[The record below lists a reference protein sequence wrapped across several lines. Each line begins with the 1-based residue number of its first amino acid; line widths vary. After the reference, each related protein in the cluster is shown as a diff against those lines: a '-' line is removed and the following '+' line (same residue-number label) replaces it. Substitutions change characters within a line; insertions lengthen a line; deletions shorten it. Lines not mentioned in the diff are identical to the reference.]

1 MRYENFDLWIDAGIE
16 GRYPVRAASPLG
28 EVRESLSLDPGWREI
43 RPFQDRLAERKID
56 QAGLTDLGSRLY
68 RWLFAGDIEL
78 LFERSAGRFL
88 GEAERGL
95 RVRLR
100 IEAPELIALPW
111 EFLYWPNRDR
121 FLGTSVQCPLVRYLE
136 IFAPISNLEVSL
148 PLGML
153 VVIPDSTDLDVA
165 EEKASLLQTLAG
177 LEDRV
182 ELSFL
187 EGTVTATKISDAL
200 LEGRFHLFHFIGHG
214 EFDGDRAFLR
224 LNAEDG
230 ASEYVDGA
238 RFASLFANHPTLKL
252 VFLNACKGA
261 ETSPTAPLAGMAY
274 QLVQQGVPAVVA
286 MQYAIYDEA
295 AILFSREFYR
305 SLFKSRARGRVEF
318 AVSHARNRLL
328 GEFAGERDIGAP
340 VLFMRASEGLLF
352 NIVTGNLAKDL
363 PIANGDYRRCQVAER
378 TYRQNIETLERQY
391 RETSDPLIKDSL
403 DQNSKELSRL
413 KQVLGLRR
421 VGFSVAIGASL
432 FVFCLSWLRL
442 FDFLPPAVR
451 LESYAVGLAGLFFS
465 ERRTDERV
473 AVVVIDEQTERELGK
488 PFGKD
493 WRREHAIL
501 IDKLSRARAKVIAF
515 DLFFEDPTPFDTEF
529 AGAIKQASER
539 GTTVVVG
546 YRDLLGD
553 QPKIVQPLRDAGAK
567 PGLLCIGKKSSS
579 AQLAP
584 LVVRKEDQRFILHS
598 LALESGAA
606 FLGRE
611 LAIDQKV
618 RNIDFLDQITRQSV
632 TKVAVSE
639 TDEVKWEQ
647 PGCPAIDKRDIA
659 ASIIIDPSRL
669 PAPDAT
675 QSKAPYQSI
684 VKDRHDDDFSYF
696 RDKIVLVGI
705 ERKDD
710 LFPVRHGI
718 TREERYGVELH
729 SAIIRSLLDG
739 RTIRTLDYWPE
750 LMLMVGLGL
759 LGGFIRIETFYWQ
772 ALFRAGLLWT
782 TFLLYFVIVSYVFH
796 AYLVIV
802 NTIYHL
808 LVFSLSYWTVAT
820 VKRRWFA

>member
-1 MRYENFDLWIDAGIE
+1 MQYENFDLWIDAGIE

-43 RPFQDRLAERKID
+43 RPFQDRLAEREID
-56 QAGLTDLGSRLY
+56 QAGLIDLGSRLY

-100 IEAPELIALPW
+100 IEAPELVALPW
-111 EFLYWPNRDR
+111 EFLYWPNGDR
-121 FLGTSVQCPLVRYLE
+121 FLGMSVQCPLVRYLE
-136 IFAPISNLEVSL
+136 IFEPISNLEVAL

-153 VVIPDSTDLDVA
+153 VAIPGSPDLDVA
-165 EEKASLLQTLAG
+165 EEKANLLQTLAG

-187 EGTVTATKISDAL
+187 EGTVTATDISDAL

-238 RFASLFANHPTLKL
+238 RFAGLFANHPTLKL
-252 VFLNACKGA
+252 AFLNACKGA

-274 QLVQQGVPAVVA
+274 RLVRQGVPAVVA

-363 PIANGDYRRCQVAER
+363 PIANGDYRRCQAAER

-391 RETSDPLIKDSL
+391 REASDPSIKDSL
-403 DQNSKELSRL
+403 DQNSRELSRL
-413 KQVLGLRR
+413 NRALGLRR
-421 VGFSVAIGASL
+421 IAFSVATGASL
-432 FVFCLSWLRL
+432 FVFFLSWLRL

-451 LESYAVGLAGLFFS
+451 IESYAVGLAGLFS
-465 ERRTDERV
+465 ERRADERV
-473 AVVVIDEQTERELGK
+473 IVVAIDEQTERELGK

-493 WRREHAIL
+493 WRREHATL
-501 IDKLSRARAKVIAF
+501 IDKLSRASAKAIAF
-515 DLFFEDPTPFDTEF
+515 DLFFEDPTPFDAAF
-529 AGAIKQASER
+529 AGAIERASAR

-546 YRDLLGD
+546 YRGLLGD
-553 QPKIVQPLRDAGAK
+553 QPKIVRPLRDAGAK
-567 PGLLCIGKKSSS
+567 PGLLCIGKKWGS

-584 LVVRKEDQRFILHS
+584 LVVRKEDQRSFLHS
-598 LALESGAA
+598 LALESATA

-618 RNIDFLDQITRQSV
+618 RRIDFLDQTTRQSV
-632 TKVAVSE
+632 AKVAVSE
-639 TDEVKWEQ
+639 TDEVKWAQ
-647 PGCPAIDKRDIA
+647 PGCPAIDKRDTA
-659 ASIIIDPSRL
+659 ASIIIDPSWL
-669 PAPDAT
+669 AEPDAT
-675 QSKAPYQSI
+675 GSKAPYQSI
-684 VKDRHDDDFSYF
+684 VKERRDDDFSRF

-710 LFPVRHGI
+710 LFPVRHGM

-750 LMLMVGLGL
+750 LILMVGLGL
-759 LGGFIRIETFYWQ
+759 LGGFIKIGTFYWSK
-772 ALFRAGLLWT
+772 LFRIGLLGA
-782 TFLLYFVIVSYVFH
+782 TFLLYFVISSYVFH

-802 NTIYHL
+802 NTVYHL
-808 LVFSLSYWTVAT
+808 LAFGLSYWTVAT

>member
-1 MRYENFDLWIDAGIE
+1 MQYENFDLWIDAGIE

-43 RPFQDRLAERKID
+43 RPFQDRLAEREID
-56 QAGLTDLGSRLY
+56 QAGLIDLGSRLY
-68 RWLFAGDIEL
+68 RWLFASDIEL

-100 IEAPELIALPW
+100 IEAPELVALPW
-111 EFLYWPNRDR
+111 EFLYWPNGDR
-121 FLGTSVQCPLVRYLE
+121 FLGMSVQCPLVRYLE
-136 IFAPISNLEVSL
+136 IFEPISNLEVAL

-153 VVIPDSTDLDVA
+153 VAIPGGPDLDVA
-165 EEKASLLQTLAG
+165 EEKANLLQTLAG

-187 EGTVTATKISDAL
+187 EGTVTATDISDAL

-238 RFASLFANHPTLKL
+238 RFAGLFANHPTLKL
-252 VFLNACKGA
+252 AFLNACKGA

-274 QLVQQGVPAVVA
+274 RLVRQGVPAVVA

-363 PIANGDYRRCQVAER
+363 PIANGDYRRCQAAER

-391 RETSDPLIKDSL
+391 REASDPSIKDSL
-403 DQNSKELSRL
+403 DQNSRELSRL
-413 KQVLGLRR
+413 NRALGLRR
-421 VGFSVAIGASL
+421 IAFSGATGASL
-432 FVFCLSWLRL
+432 FVFFLSWLRL

-451 LESYAVGLAGLFFS
+451 IESYAVGLAGLFS
-465 ERRTDERV
+465 ERRADERV
-473 AVVVIDEQTERELGK
+473 IVVAIDEQTERELGK

-493 WRREHAIL
+493 WRREHATL
-501 IDKLSRARAKVIAF
+501 IDKLSRASAKVIAF
-515 DLFFEDPTPFDTEF
+515 DLFFEDPTPFDAAF
-529 AGAIKQASER
+529 AGAIERASER

-546 YRDLLGD
+546 YRGLLGD
-553 QPKIVQPLRDAGAK
+553 QPKIVRPLRDAGAK
-567 PGLLCIGKKSSS
+567 PGLLCIGKKWGS

-584 LVVRKEDQRFILHS
+584 LVVRKEDQRSILHS
-598 LALESGAA
+598 LALESATA

-618 RNIDFLDQITRQSV
+618 RRIDFLDQTTRQSV
-632 TKVAVSE
+632 AKVAVSE
-639 TDEVKWEQ
+639 TDEVKWAQ
-647 PGCPAIDKRDIA
+647 PACPAIDKRDTA
-659 ASIIIDPSRL
+659 ASIIIDPSWL
-669 PAPDAT
+669 AEPDAT
-675 QSKAPYQSI
+675 GSKAPYQSI
-684 VKDRHDDDFSYF
+684 VKERRDDDFSRF

-710 LFPVRHGI
+710 LFPVRHGM

-750 LMLMVGLGL
+750 LILMVGLGL
-759 LGGFIRIETFYWQ
+759 LGGFIKIGTFYWSK
-772 ALFRAGLLWT
+772 LFRIGLLGA
-782 TFLLYFVIVSYVFH
+782 TFLLYFVISSYVFH

-802 NTIYHL
+802 NTVYHL
-808 LVFSLSYWTVAT
+808 LAFGLSYWAVAT